1 MFVNIDTAVTPPL
14 QDLYHTEVDDEIA
27 QLKAVLADAEESRLS
42 GIGYPLAQ
50 VRAEL
55 DEFYRR

>member
-1 MFVNIDTAVTPPL
+1 MLVKIDTIVATPL
-14 QDLYHTEVDDEIA
+14 QDLYHTEVDDEIT
-27 QLKAVLADAEESRLS
+27 QLKAVLADAEESRVS
-42 GIGYPLAQ
+42 GIGYPFAQ

>member
-1 MFVNIDTAVTPPL
+1 MLVDIDTVVATPL
-14 QDLYHTEVDDEIA
+14 QDVYYTEVDDEITL
-27 QLKAVLADAEESRLS
+27 LKAVLADAEESRLS

-55 DEFYRR
+55 DDFYRG